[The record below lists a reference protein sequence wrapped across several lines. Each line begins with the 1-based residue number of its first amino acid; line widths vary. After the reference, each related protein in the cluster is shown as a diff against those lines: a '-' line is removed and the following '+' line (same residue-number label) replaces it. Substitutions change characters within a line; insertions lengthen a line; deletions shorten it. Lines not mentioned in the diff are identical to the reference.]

1 MRVGDTMS
9 DVVRSVAPTEA
20 ATVAWEQMHVHGI
33 HHLVVLDGRAV
44 VGTVS
49 AADLGGR
56 HGDEVRTG
64 RAVREL
70 MSTEVVAA
78 TPATTVR
85 EAANL
90 MRGHAVECL
99 PVVSGGRLLG
109 VLTASDIVELVGRGS
124 ERPVTRAERM
134 TLKSRGERPRAVTKA
149 KTTSRVKVRATR

>member
-9 DVVRSVAPTEA
+9 DVVRSIAPSEA
-20 ATVAWEQMHVHGI
+20 AATAWEQMHLHGI
-33 HHLVVLDGRAV
+33 HHLVVLDGRSV

-49 AADLGGR
+49 VADLGGR
-56 HGDEVRTG
+56 HGEALRKG
-64 RAVREL
+64 RVVGEL
-70 MSTEVVAA
+70 MTTDVVSV

-90 MRGHAVECL
+90 MRGHETGCL

-109 VLTASDIVELVGRGS
+109 VLTASDIVELVGRGA

-134 TLKSRGERPRAVTKA
+134 ILKTRGERPRAVTKA
-149 KTTSRVKVRATR
+149 KVTSRVKVKAAR

>member
-1 MRVGDTMS
+1 MS

-20 ATVAWEQMHVHGI
+20 AATAWEQMHVHGI
-33 HHLVVLDGRAV
+33 RHLVVLDGRKV

-49 AADLGGR
+49 VADLGGR
-56 HGDEVRTG
+56 HGEALRTG
-64 RAVREL
+64 RTVRDL
-70 MSTEVVAA
+70 MTTEVVSV

-90 MRGHAVECL
+90 MRGRSAECL

-109 VLTASDIVELVGRGS
+109 VLTVSDIVELVGRGA

-134 TLKSRGERPRAVTKA
+134 TLKSRGERPRAVTRA
-149 KTTSRVKVRATR
+149 KVMSRVKVKAGR